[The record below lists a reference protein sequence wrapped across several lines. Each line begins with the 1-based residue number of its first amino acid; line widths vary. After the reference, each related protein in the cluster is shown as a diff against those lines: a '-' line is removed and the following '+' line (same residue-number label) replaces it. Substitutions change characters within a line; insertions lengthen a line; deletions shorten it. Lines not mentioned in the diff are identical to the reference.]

1 MSWNPNALATSAIQR
16 VRLLVGDI
24 QEFPLLED
32 SVYQYLILDNNNSEL
47 DAAIDAVESI
57 ITMLV
62 LNPTDED
69 VGQVGQKTRT
79 VADFKTILADLQDRK
94 YRDANK
100 AKRIP
105 IVLKSDRTT
114 WGDIDT
120 LYRRD

>member
-16 VRLLVGDI
+16 VRLMVGDI

-105 IVLKSDRTT
+105 IVLKTDKAS